1 VPWAAYCLE
10 VALSGPYRA
19 LQPKRVEQCAEEASG
34 GDGNGGAFEYRIL
47 KVAFELVYRC
57 EPADTTFDRGTS
69 QHNRKLRSADEQV
82 LETWVV
88 KVFLCVLVTRFL

>member
-34 GDGNGGAFEYRIL
+34 GDGNGGGIRIQDFEGGVR
-47 KVAFELVYRC
+47 A
-57 EPADTTFDRGTS
+57 
-69 QHNRKLRSADEQV
+69 
-82 LETWVV
+82 
-88 KVFLCVLVTRFL
+88 CVPM